1 MYLNKEKIFELLIHV
16 LIINFDDHLMIFK
29 SFLYFQQTK
38 GQRQPTVINNNI
50 SKDFVNFSRMSK
62 LLHI

>member
-16 LIINFDDHLMIFK
+16 LIINFDDHLRIFK

-50 SKDFVNFSRMSK
+50 FKDLECVNSCIFN
-62 LLHI
+62 